1 MLNLLKENYVL
12 QAHLPHSPS
21 SLTNDH
27 HVWFFGLVL
36 CVDWNASYSSQVAYV
51 TCRLCPNQ
59 WIILLKNRVLCYKNS
74 NINVVINN
82 STYLFQSQLWSIVTS
97 SGSAFHNINITCSV
111 TKTFSAT
118 NYLCFDTITDIML
131 LLLLRNHSEAFRHR
145 KCLIPLAPP
154 CDYSWH
160 GTTPGP
166 QRSWAE
172 SRRLL
177 LARDYSWPV
186 TPVTCVV

>member
-1 MLNLLKENYVL
+1 M
-12 QAHLPHSPS
+12 
-21 SLTNDH
+21 
-27 HVWFFGLVL
+27 
-36 CVDWNASYSSQVAYV
+36 
-51 TCRLCPNQ
+51 
-59 WIILLKNRVLCYKNS
+59 
-74 NINVVINN
+74 
-82 STYLFQSQLWSIVTS
+82 
-97 SGSAFHNINITCSV
+97 
-111 TKTFSAT
+111 
-118 NYLCFDTITDIML
+118 

-186 TPVTCVV
+186 TPAYGSPTGAASPVINRLFGRKLPLSCVSVSARISYSNWEHSSRCVKESPPQFQVANFSFAPTRTCLSCAMA